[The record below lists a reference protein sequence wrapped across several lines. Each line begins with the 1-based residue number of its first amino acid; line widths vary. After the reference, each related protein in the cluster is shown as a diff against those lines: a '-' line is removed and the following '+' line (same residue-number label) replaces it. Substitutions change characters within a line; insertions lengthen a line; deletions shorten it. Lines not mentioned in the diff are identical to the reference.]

1 MCISAD
7 DSERMKRKLKFIIMK
22 VKIQQRSVYHKYAE
36 VEISIDKDDYE
47 DYLVNNKFANL
58 REYLEEKEH
67 LYSEKID
74 KKLEEAHY
82 VFGSGVYEY
91 DGMDEEDS
99 ESEWRYECDE
109 LETGGHL

>member
-1 MCISAD
+1 
-7 DSERMKRKLKFIIMK
+7 
-22 VKIQQRSVYHKYAE
+22 
-36 VEISIDKDDYE
+36 
-47 DYLVNNKFANL
+47 
-58 REYLEEKEH
+58 